1 MGNTHISVLL
11 AEAVAALQ
19 VKENMW
25 YIDATF
31 GRGGH
36 TREIL
41 VQGGKVIAFDV
52 DQDAITYGKEMFAQE
67 IENKTL
73 ILIRSNFEKIKS
85 EVENIEIHGVLFD
98 FGVSSPQLESH
109 KRGFSFQFDADLD
122 MRMDDRLGVKAKDL
136 LVVLSEK
143 QLAEIFF
150 RYGGEENSRK
160 IAKAIVLARQNK
172 KIDTVSD
179 LVEIIERN
187 KGGRRGHLHPA
198 TKIFQALRIAVNGE
212 LESIEKAIPDAEQ
225 MIVSGGRIVTIS
237 FHEGEDRIIKQVF
250 KDWEHAGKGQM
261 ITKDVIKPSLEE
273 ELKNPRARSAK
284 MRIYEKK

>member
-11 AEAVAALQ
+11 AEAVHALQ
-19 VKENMW
+19 VKENNW

-41 VQGGKVIAFDV
+41 AQGGKVIAFDV
-52 DQDAITYGKEMFAQE
+52 DQEAIAYGEETFAKE

-85 EVENIEIHGVLFD
+85 EVKDKEIYGVLFD

-109 KRGFSFQFDADLD
+109 ERGFSFQFDADLD

-160 IAKAIVLARQNK
+160 IAKAIVSARQSK

-179 LVEIIERN
+179 LVEIIEKN

-250 KDWEHAGKGQM
+250 KDWEHEGRGQM
-261 ITKDVIKPSLEE
+261 ITKDVIKPTLEE